1 MSLPL
6 FGGSPMVQT
15 ASTEA
20 LRFLVGLLRRVLHAS
35 SADTYRTA
43 STRAMVSRPANSR
56 SFSDK
61 TNSSLFLEKFLNAIV
76 SRTKVNNDEL
86 ESRCFHSSAFIQVVM
101 STLSGDGA

>member
-1 MSLPL
+1 
-6 FGGSPMVQT
+6 MVQT

-61 TNSSLFLEKFLNAIV
+61 TNSSLFFEKFPNAIV
-76 SRTKVNNDEL
+76 SRTKVNND